1 MSAILSI
8 IIPIRAISNRNI
20 SGRLSYSSSDPW
32 LDRDLIDFIVVDDGS
47 PLEEKY
53 HHEAICRKLRLKY
66 HYVDSQKKNINMAR
80 ARNTGVKLAQTK
92 YIMFMDIDLFPYP
105 GYYNDILKEIEIQ
118 KLDEHKDDLIMT
130 GVIYLTQKQ
139 GVDQFFNTNPEKRK
153 TLFLQDRSNKNSE
166 IIEKISTGTSVT
178 LMWRERYLELGGYDE
193 KFEQWGYEDLEFNL
207 RAMYYSDKF
216 PLPKDFTKDI
226 KSFAD
231 IDVYRGWKSM
241 YKLYGDITFKK
252 EIVLFHIWHEV
263 DRQSNY
269 TKGYEQNRQQF
280 VKKIAAMSKEARS
293 ETYRV
298 QKNHPLFD
306 QFHNNDESL
315 SLSDHYK
322 NSPLVAWLQP
332 LKNIPLIGLLLLAL
346 KRKLSKKENR

>member
-1 MSAILSI
+1 MSAMLSI
-8 IIPIRAISNRNI
+8 IIPIRAVSNRDI
-20 SGRLSYSSSDPW
+20 SERLSYSVSDPL
-32 LDRDLIDFIVVDDGS
+32 LDRERIDFIVVDDGS
-47 PLEEKY
+47 PLAEKC
-53 HHEAICRKLRLKY
+53 HHEAICKKLKLKY
-66 HYVDSQKKNINMAR
+66 HYIDSQNKNINMAR
-80 ARNTGVKLAQTK
+80 ARNIGVRLAQTK
-92 YIMFMDIDLFPYP
+92 YVMFMDIDLYPYP

-139 GVDQFFNTNPEKRK
+139 GVDQFFNTKPEKRK
-153 TLFLQDRSNKNSE
+153 TLFLQECRKKKSE

-178 LMWRERYLELGGYDE
+178 LMHRERYLELGGYDE
-193 KFEQWGYEDLEFNL
+193 RFEQWGYEDLEFNL

-263 DRQSNY
+263 DRESNY
-269 TKGYEQNRQQF
+269 AKGYEQNRQQF
-280 VKKIAAMSKEARS
+280 VKKITAMSKEKRS
-293 ETYRV
+293 KTFRV
-298 QKNHPLFD
+298 RKEDPLFD
-306 QFHNNDESL
+306 QFYNEHRSL
-315 SLSDHYK
+315 SLSEYYK
-322 NSPLVAWLQP
+322 NSPLVAWMQP
-332 LKNIPLIGLLLLAL
+332 LKEIPLIGFLLVAL
-346 KRKLSKKENR
+346 KRKLSDK